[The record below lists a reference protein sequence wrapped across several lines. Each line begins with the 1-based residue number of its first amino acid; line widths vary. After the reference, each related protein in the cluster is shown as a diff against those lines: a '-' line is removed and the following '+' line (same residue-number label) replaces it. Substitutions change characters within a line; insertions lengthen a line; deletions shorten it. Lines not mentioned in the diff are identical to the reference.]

1 MVLDLTVMSISVF
14 LTVSS
19 LLVIYSVLDIR
30 DRRVR
35 NEIVFFG
42 AAMGSIILILTEH
55 FAYNAVLH
63 LAALLL
69 VIPIS
74 YILFRLG
81 SIGGADAKV
90 LLTVALLSPGV
101 EFGDWSQPVLEAI
114 IGIGGEIFVML
125 LGGYLF
131 WKYKDTDGTP
141 PLIPILFIGYLV
153 VQSLA
158 LF

>member
-1 MVLDLTVMSISVF
+1 MVLDLTVMSITAF

-90 LLTVALLSPGV
+90 LFTVALLTPGV
-101 EFGDWSQPVLEAI
+101 ELGDWSQPVLEAI
-114 IGIGGEIFVML
+114 IGIGGELFVML
-125 LGGYLF
+125 LGGYLY
-131 WKYKDTDGTP
+131 WKCKDPDGTP

-153 VQSLA
+153 VQLLA